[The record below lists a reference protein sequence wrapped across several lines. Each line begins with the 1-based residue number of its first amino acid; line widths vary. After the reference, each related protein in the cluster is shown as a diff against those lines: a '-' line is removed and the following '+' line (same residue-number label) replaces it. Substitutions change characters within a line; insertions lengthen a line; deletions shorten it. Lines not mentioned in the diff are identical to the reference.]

1 MKTLYATL
9 SIKKNNNQ
17 SERASER
24 ATTRAELIDK
34 APLLKELAK
43 TKKEALNDCWE
54 YHFHLIK
61 ETDGSVKKSELLDY
75 LYDIELKDWEDVGF
89 FVGYLRAL
97 DDSVKLL
104 SEAKPQRKVLSAQT
118 RSKIKSTQKLLKK
131 KLAGK

>member
-1 MKTLYATL
+1 MD
-9 SIKKNNNQ
+9 NNQ

-54 YHFHLIK
+54 YHSHLIK

-75 LYDIELKDWEDVGF
+75 LYDIELKD
-89 FVGYLRAL
+89 
-97 DDSVKLL
+97 
-104 SEAKPQRKVLSAQT
+104 
-118 RSKIKSTQKLLKK
+118 
-131 KLAGK
+131 